1 MQNNLFKVSEGEK
14 LREKE
19 NSLLKWKIS
28 DGRRRRVFFGNNG
41 GDNEEDEESGGGV
54 MGNFCRTHL
63 DDFLYLTP
71 LTRIEKSK
79 K

>member
-1 MQNNLFKVSEGEK
+1 MVEEEEF
-14 LREKE
+14 
-19 NSLLKWKIS
+19 
-28 DGRRRRVFFGNNG
+28 FFGNNG
-41 GDNEEDEESGGGV
+41 VDNEEDEESGGGV